1 MNRPT
6 THPIRAAII
15 GTGTIAGEH
24 AAVMHQLRSQISLV
38 SASDIDD
45 SRLELFRRKFKIPHG
60 TMNPEE
66 LIRDRSIELIV
77 VATPPSLHEQYVI
90 AGLQNGKFVLCE
102 KPLAHTL
109 ASARNICRIA
119 EQFPGRVAVGYQ
131 MRYSLAFQRLRWL
144 CKNGIGDLK
153 SARLE
158 RHSYIPNSDHGKAG
172 WWGKW
177 SVAGGGML
185 LTQMIHELDLLI
197 SLFGRPTQVEAFM
210 DTRFTQI
217 ESEDVFEASIAFSN
231 GGIAVCRGSVNSGDM
246 RGCFDVQGTLGTAG
260 LSSTLTLNNAADEQA
275 VMRSLNRSLPHTR
288 PSPTGI
294 VSRIAR
300 AAKRRLN
307 LEAPPYT
314 PHMGFY
320 TALVQSVRN
329 AAPVPMPPAEAMN
342 SLELCM
348 AIYESAI
355 TNRPVELPMRPD
367 SCVFNGITPELY
379 GTRCRTSSL
388 VLND

>member
-24 AAVMHQLRSQISLV
+24 AAAMDQLRSRISLV
-38 SASDIDD
+38 SASDIDAG
-45 SRLELFRRKFKIPHG
+45 RLELFRIKFKIPHG
-60 TMNPEE
+60 TTNPEE

-109 ASARNICRIA
+109 GSARNICRVA
-119 EQFPGRVAVGYQ
+119 EQFPGRLAVGYQ
-131 MRYSLAFQRLRWL
+131 MRHSLAFQRLQWL
-144 CKNGIGDLK
+144 CKNGIGNLK

-158 RHSYIPNSDHGKAG
+158 RHSYIPHLEHGKTG

-177 SVAGGGML
+177 NVAGGGML
-185 LTQMIHELDLLI
+185 LTQMIHELDLLV
-197 SLFGRPTQVEAFM
+197 SLFGRPTRVEAFM
-210 DTRFTQI
+210 DTRFTEI

-231 GGIAVCRGSVNSGDM
+231 GGVAVCRGSVNSGNT

-260 LSSTLTLNNAADEQA
+260 LSGTLKLNNAVDEQT
-275 VMRSLNRSLPHTR
+275 VIRSLNRSLPHTTNQ
-288 PSPTGI
+288 TGI
-294 VSRIAR
+294 ISRIAR

-314 PHMGFY
+314 PHVGFY
-320 TALVQSVRN
+320 SALAESIRN
-329 AAPVPMPPAEAMN
+329 ATPVPMPPAEAMN
-342 SLELCM
+342 SLDLCM
-348 AIYESAI
+348 GIYESAI
-355 TNRPVELPMRPD
+355 TNRPVELPMRPG

-379 GTRCRTSSL
+379 ATRSRTSGL